1 MATNSTATV
10 QQIFAASVLHTMGEL
25 KEMGL
30 KNFAERRTQEGGES
44 IDFMRYKGGEAK
56 DGVPS
61 MYDTSKDEETSNGGE
76 FKKFTATI
84 APISSQDKPTWEQI
98 NKTKLDIKNT
108 IFTSLTRAIVKKE
121 DAKIL
126 AAIVAADSKLNKVG
140 AITLDP
146 TTLEFAQLLLA
157 EVRDCLVSAEFT
169 PDGKK
174 GVALVMNRLD
184 YKRMSTSEAFING
197 DFKNSITGGDNN
209 LPLSFGGA
217 EIFVTDD
224 KNVPTGTA
232 FIIPSNSFG
241 FGEWEG
247 SVKPFAKFVD
257 DDGMRWHL
265 QVVKSIGVVVIE
277 GNFITKVTMKP
288 NENTR
293 PELSSL

>member
-1 MATNSTATV
+1 MANTTATV
-10 QQIFAASVLHTMGEL
+10 QQIFAASVYHTLDEL
-25 KEMGL
+25 KEIGL
-30 KNFAERRTQEGGES
+30 KTFAERRTQEGGES
-44 IDFMRYKGGEAK
+44 IDFMRYKGGKAK

-61 MYDTSKDEETSNGGE
+61 MYGSEENNDGGD

-126 AAIVAADSKLNKVG
+126 EAVVAADASLHKVG
-140 AITLDP
+140 SATLDP
-146 TTLEFAQLLLA
+146 TTIEFARTLLA

-174 GVALVMNRLD
+174 GVALVMNRED
-184 YKRMSTSEAFING
+184 YKRMSTSDAFING
-197 DFKNSITGGDNN
+197 DFKDSITGGHNG
-209 LPLSFGGA
+209 LPLVFGGA
-217 EIFVTDD
+217 EILITDD
-224 KNVPTGTA
+224 TNVPTGTA
-232 FIIPSNSFG
+232 FVIPSNTFG

-247 SVKPFAKFVD
+247 SAKPFSKFVE

-277 GNFITKVTMKP
+277 PNFITKVTLKP
-288 NENTR
+288 TETAR
-293 PELSSL
+293 PATSLTD